1 MDDECAIGCLVLST
15 YYWPVKIM
23 KIIITSASFFR
34 IRRRNEKQKKK
45 KKKKKDMTTTIVP
58 FQVRHLAPGII
69 I

>member
-23 KIIITSASFFR
+23 KIISTSASFFR

-45 KKKKKDMTTTIVP
+45 KKKNMTTTLVP